1 MQAKHIR
8 GLSLLIGGYGSS
20 CEDTCI
26 LHAGKMKRKS
36 GVNTLFGKL
45 YGYNTFSNYSRYNRQ
60 RKGLL
65 EEVPSV
71 RYEGGL
77 IMVRREDLQRIMEL
91 VKEYGAEYRIWDVVP
106 NDEEKKQLQLH
117 AV

>member
-1 MQAKHIR
+1 MDTAVLVRIHA
-8 GLSLLIGGYGSS
+8 S
-20 CEDTCI
+20 CT
-26 LHAGKMKRKS
+26 AGKMKRKS

-45 YGYNTFSNYSRYNRQ
+45 YGYNTFSNYSRYNRH

-77 IMVRREDLQRIMEL
+77 IIGQEGGFQEDHGACEGIRRGIQDLGCCSER
-91 VKEYGAEYRIWDVVP
+91 
-106 NDEEKKQLQLH
+106 
-117 AV
+117 

>member
-1 MQAKHIR
+1 V
-8 GLSLLIGGYGSS
+8 
-20 CEDTCI
+20 DTAVLVRI
-26 LHAGKMKRKS
+26 HASYTAGKMKRKIR
-36 GVNTLFGKL
+36 VNTLFGKL
-45 YGYNTFSNYSRYNRQ
+45 YGYNTFSNYSRYNRH

-106 NDEEKKQLQLH
+106 NDEEKKQLQLQ
-117 AV
+117 VV